1 MLSDNEI
8 NDYYDSV
15 YQYFIA
21 KNQDKIKMSDN
32 WLKASCLFNH
42 ENRLV
47 GIAKMP
53 MTVKSLADFRH
64 YPSYSFFML
73 KQENYD
79 IWVEKNKSWKFS
91 HDVNNKVW
99 ITSTP
104 VQSIEDLKDYILMN
118 QKIPLLD
125 RIHGILD
132 QYRSEWVKLL
142 EGQSAIYVC
151 KYLEAKDILSKNITE
166 DKLMDYPFVS
176 GYAKTKGIS
185 LTQSAKEIVLQYQ
198 IQSGFLSETESI
210 RIKYTNIVRKEQ
222 DLKKL
227 ITIFEDFQTESYRFS
242 FI

>member
-1 MLSDNEI
+1 MLSDNVIDE
-8 NDYYDSV
+8 YYDSV
-15 YQYFIA
+15 YKYFIA
-21 KNQDKIKMSDN
+21 KNQDKIIMSDN
-32 WLKASCLFNH
+32 WLKANCLFNH
-42 ENRLV
+42 ENRLI
-47 GIAKMP
+47 GIAKSP

-99 ITSTP
+99 VTSTP
-104 VQSIEDLKDYILMN
+104 IQSINDLKDYILLN
-118 QKIPLLD
+118 QKINLLD
-125 RIHGILD
+125 RILGILD

-166 DKLMDYPFVS
+166 DSLMEYPFVT
-176 GYAKTKGIS
+176 GYAKTKDIS

-222 DLKKL
+222 DIKRL
-227 ITIFEDFQTESYRFS
+227 ITILEDFQTESYRFS